1 MGDTTSDL
9 SPELVTYFQRRE
21 QQRAEQVRATLAAMT
36 PIEQRLVREV
46 AVMAY
51 VRGRQHGR
59 DGEQPS
65 DAWVLE
71 HVIACCH
78 GMPDLYPIINGL
90 AEARTDG

>member
-1 MGDTTSDL
+1 MDADDVMA
-9 SPELVTYFQRRE
+9 EVAANIARRDR
-21 QQRAEQVRATLAAMT
+21 QHAERVEATLAAMT
-36 PIEQRLVREV
+36 PMAQRLVREV

-51 VRGRQHGR
+51 VRGRQQGR

-90 AEARTDG
+90 AEVRADG